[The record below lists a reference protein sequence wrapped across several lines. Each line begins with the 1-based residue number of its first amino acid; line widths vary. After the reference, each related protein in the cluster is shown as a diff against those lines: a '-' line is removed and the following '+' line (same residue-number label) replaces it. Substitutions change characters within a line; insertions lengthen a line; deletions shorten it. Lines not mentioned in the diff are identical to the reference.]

1 MSPVT
6 SLPGWRWSPGMAY
19 TVAGKAR
26 RVVTV
31 GGGEEHGEPCLDDPC
46 TGGALL
52 DLLGQSAAR
61 VWYSPSHAKQGAGTP
76 WIADLDRDGDTSTD
90 ERVTIHASLG
100 RACFAVAVALGRWA

>member
-1 MSPVT
+1 
-6 SLPGWRWSPGMAY
+6 MAY
-19 TVAGKAR
+19 TVNGKVR

-52 DLLGQSAAR
+52 YLLGREAAR
-61 VWYSPSHAKQGAGTP
+61 VRYSPSLHKQAAGTP
-76 WIADLDRDGDTSTD
+76 WIADLYQAGGTD
-90 ERVTIHASLG
+90 SRMTCHPSLG

>member
-19 TVAGKAR
+19 TVAGKVR

-52 DLLGQSAAR
+52 YLLGVEATR
-61 VWYSPSHAKQGAGTP
+61 IWYSPILRKQTAGTP
-76 WIADLDRDGDTSTD
+76 WAADLDYDPCTD
-90 ERVTIHASLG
+90 EHVTFHASLG
-100 RACFAVAVALGRWA
+100 RACFAVAVALGRWS